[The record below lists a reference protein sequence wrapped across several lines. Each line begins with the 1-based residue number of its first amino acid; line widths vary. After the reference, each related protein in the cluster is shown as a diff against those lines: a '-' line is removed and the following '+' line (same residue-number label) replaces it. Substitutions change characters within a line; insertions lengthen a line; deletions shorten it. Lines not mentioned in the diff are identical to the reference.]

1 MEQSKESKINPYL
14 LYGQL
19 ISDKEVKSMQFKK
32 DCLFN
37 KWCWENWTATR
48 KRMKLE
54 HFLTPYTKINSK
66 WMENTGRTPYV
77 INHSKIIYDPLPRV
91 VKKKKKDNQVGHD

>member
-19 ISDKEVKSMQFKK
+19 ISDKGVKNMQFKK

-37 KWCWENWTATR
+37 KWCWQNWTATCR
-48 KRMKLE
+48 RMKLDYY
-54 HFLTPYTKINSK
+54 LTPYPQINSK
-66 WMENTGRTPYV
+66 QIKDLNVRPEFTKFLKN
-77 INHSKIIYDPLPRV
+77 KIDGKPLDMSV
-91 VKKKKKDNQVGHD
+91 L